1 MMFINTL
8 YGGNNN
14 ISKFAVVK
22 PKAPIMNVGFR
33 QLQDLMLIKLLS
45 GGK

>member
-14 ISKFAVVK
+14 IGKFAVV
-22 PKAPIMNVGFR
+22 PPRQFGDVRFR
-33 QLQDLMLIKLLS
+33 QMQDLMLIKLLS

>member
-14 ISKFAVVK
+14 INRFAIVPPRQLGDVR
-22 PKAPIMNVGFR
+22 FR
-33 QLQDLMLIKLLS
+33 QMQDLMLIKLLS